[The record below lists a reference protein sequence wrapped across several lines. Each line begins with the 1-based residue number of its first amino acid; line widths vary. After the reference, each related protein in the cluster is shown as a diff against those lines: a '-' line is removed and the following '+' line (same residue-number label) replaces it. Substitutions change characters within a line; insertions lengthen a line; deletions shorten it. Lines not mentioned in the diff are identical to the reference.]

1 MNPTTTTAEPA
12 LRRPL
17 TAPKKQTQKPQI
29 TMPTLVEIKQQEL
42 EQEVCNIYREVVA
55 AAPTASWH
63 QRAVQVAAKTGL
75 SPEGI
80 KKILERNGI
89 SNPKKRANNGSK

>member
-1 MNPTTTTAEPA
+1 MNPTTTTAVREPH
-12 LRRPL
+12 RPHP
-17 TAPKKQTQKPQI
+17 APIKCNFKTKI
-29 TMPTLVEIKQQEL
+29 AMPTLVEIKQQEL
-42 EQEVCNIYREVVA
+42 EQEVCNIYREVSVNT
-55 AAPTASWH
+55 PTASWH

-89 SNPKKRANNGSK
+89 TNPNRRTNNGSK

>member
-17 TAPKKQTQKPQI
+17 TALKQTNKSQI

-42 EQEVCNIYREVVA
+42 EQEVCNIYREVVT

-89 SNPKKRANNGSK
+89 TNPNKRTNNGNK

>member
-1 MNPTTTTAEPA
+1 MTNP
-12 LRRPL
+12 
-17 TAPKKQTQKPQI
+17 KPQ
-29 TMPTLVEIKQQEL
+29 TAMPTLVEIKQQEL
-42 EQEVCNIYREVVA
+42 EQEVCKIYREVVA
-55 AAPTASWH
+55 AARAASWH

-89 SNPKKRANNGSK
+89 TNPNKRTGNGNK

>member
-1 MNPTTTTAEPA
+1 MNPTTTTAAPA
-12 LRRPL
+12 TKRPL
-17 TAPKKQTQKPQI
+17 TAPSRINPKHQI
-29 TMPTLVEIKQQEL
+29 AMPTLVEIKQQEL
-42 EQEVCNIYREVVA
+42 EHEVCKIYREVVT

-89 SNPKKRANNGSK
+89 TNPNKRTGNGNK

>member
-1 MNPTTTTAEPA
+1 MTKSLA
-12 LRRPL
+12 
-17 TAPKKQTQKPQI
+17 
-29 TMPTLVEIKQQEL
+29 EIKQQEL
-42 EQEVCNIYREVVA
+42 EQEVCSIYKQVA
-55 AAPTASWH
+55 EEAPTASWH

-89 SNPKKRANNGSK
+89 SNPNKRTNNGSK